1 MESLRLSTLS
11 SVRTIV
17 YSNDAGEE
25 DVHYI
30 TSKDKTVYV
39 LADKGVVVLILP
51 HTFDPNAILY
61 IKRLPASKYPV
72 VIRANKSGEHNE
84 HSEHNETHIEGGDE
98 NALDDED
105 SFIVLKQYENCWYLF
120 C

>member
-51 HTFDPNAILY
+51 RTFDPNAILY
-61 IKRLPASKYPV
+61 IKRLPTSKYPV
-72 VIRANKSGEHNE
+72 VIRANKSG
-84 HSEHNETHIEGGDE
+84 EHNETHIEGGDE